1 MSFGG
6 RQWAASVELCRF
18 WSFSLATECLDLK
31 HITCPTETCSN
42 TMINIA
48 LGFQDIYRI
57 LQGFQLPSLS
67 TFQKP
72 CVSRHLPSSSISP
85 YFAGRFRRKIPGIF
99 GGPAV
104 CIWSKTTWVAPL
116 VKSSWSSSPPRR
128 RGVFFCLFRAG
139 NPAIL
144 GVTNRRIMEKNME
157 TPWNTLL
164 FWVGTYLFL

>member
-67 TFQKP
+67 TFQSP

-85 YFAGRFRRKIPGIF
+85 ADFAEKSLGFLEDRPCAYEARLHGSPLWWSLRGVHLHR
-99 GGPAV
+99 GGA
-104 CIWSKTTWVAPL
+104 
-116 VKSSWSSSPPRR
+116 
-128 RGVFFCLFRAG
+128 VFFCLFRAG
-139 NPAIL
+139 KSSDFRGNQQDNHGKKHGNTMEHFAFL
-144 GVTNRRIMEKNME
+144 GLKRI
-157 TPWNTLL
+157 
-164 FWVGTYLFL
+164 FFL